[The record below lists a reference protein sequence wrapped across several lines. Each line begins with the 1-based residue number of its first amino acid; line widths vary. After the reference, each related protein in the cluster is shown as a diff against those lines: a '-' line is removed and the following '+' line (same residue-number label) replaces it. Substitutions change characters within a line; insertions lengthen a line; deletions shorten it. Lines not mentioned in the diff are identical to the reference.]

1 MIGCTPMIPRK
12 ELEELVQRRLEGAIP
27 RSEIDRLII
36 EITALEEGW
45 DELDLARLDMSPEV
59 PMQCFDCWLEDQLTH
74 GADIRLY
81 FKNRPALPLPAS

>member
-1 MIGCTPMIPRK
+1 MDALMIPRK
-12 ELEELVQRRLEGAIP
+12 ELDELVQRRLKGAMP

-36 EITALEEGW
+36 EIKTLEEGW
-45 DELDLARLDMSPEV
+45 EELDLARLDMSPEV

-81 FKNRPALPLPAS
+81 FKNCLALPLSAS